1 MLKQIFEKITGAKIL
16 RNAMP
21 RGAFME
27 NDVNNLSKGPL
38 HEVWDIGAHQGETSL
53 KFRKYFP
60 KALLRSFE
68 PIRDNFEKLEYNC
81 RHTKR
86 QDSYQIAFGEKS
98 ANLKINLR
106 ANSVL
111 NSLKKNLNRPKPDDL
126 GVETIEVVT
135 IDEFIRSKDIQVVD
149 LIKMDVE
156 GFEHEVLQGAH
167 ESLISGKVNFIYL
180 ETGLDDRFVSF
191 ESLIER
197 LQKYSILPYGI
208 YEQSPHWTGIQ
219 KLWYWNAL
227 FVKEE
232 LL

>member
-1 MLKQIFEKITGAKIL
+1 M
-16 RNAMP
+16 
-21 RGAFME
+21 
-27 NDVNNLSKGPL
+27 
-38 HEVWDIGAHQGETSL
+38 
-53 KFRKYFP
+53 
-60 KALLRSFE
+60 
-68 PIRDNFEKLEYNC
+68 
-81 RHTKR
+81 
-86 QDSYQIAFGEKS
+86 
-98 ANLKINLR
+98 
-106 ANSVL
+106 
-111 NSLKKNLNRPKPDDL
+111 
-126 GVETIEVVT
+126 VT